1 MEALRKRRFA
11 SGYLRVG
18 LLGSVLVLAS
28 GLVAG
33 CVSPSRGESAAHE
46 LLVSR
51 SRDRSDP
58 TVLSG
63 AVVRDSVYVFVSSP
77 GSIRKAE
84 FFLDN
89 PAATGTPRQVEREK
103 PFDFAGTRHSGY
115 ARYLRTTDLADGTH
129 EITARL
135 TLSGGA
141 TKKVSSR
148 FRVGNRSGSTGA
160 SSTTTT
166 TAAPV
171 TAPTT
176 AAPVPTTTTTQAVA
190 PSVPVAPSGGFPT
203 AQSTGWRRTGVSL
216 SSYSGPCVITVPG
229 TVIDAK
235 DISCST
241 LDVRADNVW
250 VSRSRVRASGDFA
263 ILFRSGSGL
272 VVSDSEVTSSSPG
285 AADRAISLRGSN
297 ATVQGSYV
305 HGTRRGIELGNG
317 ARILGNYV
325 DDFVNN
331 GDAHATAILSSG
343 GTRHVVISG
352 NTLGCGTSHCSSA
365 VSLYPQNFAG
375 GANDDVSIDGN
386 VLNGGGYCTYL
397 GYSPEEGERPNT
409 NIRMTGNV
417 FGDKYFPSCGR
428 YGPVASW
435 TPPPTGVGNVWS
447 GNTDAGGRTVNAPGG

>member
-148 FRVGNRSGSTGA
+148 FRVGNRSGSTGT

-190 PSVPVAPSGGFPT
+190 PSAPVAPSGGFPT

-216 SSYSGPCVITVPG
+216 SPYSGPCVITVPG

-235 DISCST
+235 DISCSKVE
-241 LDVRADNVW
+241 VRADDVRI
-250 VSRSRVRASGDFA
+250 SRSRVRASGD
-263 ILFRSGSGL
+263 LGVVFRSGSGL
-272 VVSDSEVTSSSPG
+272 VISDSEVTAVNPG
-285 AADRAISLRGSN
+285 GVGIAIASWGGRGMR
-297 ATVQGSYV
+297 VERSYV
-305 HGTRRGIELGNG
+305 HGTVRGIQPGEGTSVSG
-317 ARILGNYV
+317 SYV
-325 DDFVNN
+325 DDLVNAS
-331 GDAHATAILSSG
+331 GAHATAVGVNG
-343 GTRHVVISG
+343 GTRNVTIRG
-352 NTLGCGTSHCSSA
+352 NTLGCNASHCSAALSA
-365 VSLYPQNFAG
+365 YPETTWG
-375 GANDDVSIDGN
+375 PNDNWLIDGN
-386 VLNGGGYCTYL
+386 LLNGGGYCTHL
-397 GYSPEEGERPNT
+397 GYTPSAGEQPNT
-409 NIRMTGNV
+409 NFRVTNNV
-417 FGDKYFPSCGR
+417 FGNKYYPRCGQ

-435 TPPPTGVGNVWS
+435 TPPPTGVGNLWS
-447 GNTDAGGRTVNAPGG
+447 GNVDASGNAVNP